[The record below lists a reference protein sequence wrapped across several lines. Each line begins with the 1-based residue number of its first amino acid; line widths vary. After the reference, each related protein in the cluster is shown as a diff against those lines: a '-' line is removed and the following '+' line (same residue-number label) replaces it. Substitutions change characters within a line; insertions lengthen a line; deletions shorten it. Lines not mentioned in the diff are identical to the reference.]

1 MVVSWLPAS
10 QGQPESK
17 QAHKCEGRTK
27 VMFEELRGELKVIIE
42 WWSRQNI
49 ENSKE
54 AVVIREMRRRE
65 ITRQLTEIAAMK

>member
-1 MVVSWLPAS
+1 
-10 QGQPESK
+10 
-17 QAHKCEGRTK
+17 
-27 VMFEELRGELKVIIE
+27 MFEELRGELKVIIE

>member
-1 MVVSWLPAS
+1 
-10 QGQPESK
+10 
-17 QAHKCEGRTK
+17 
-27 VMFEELRGELKVIIE
+27 MFEELRGELKVIIE

-65 ITRQLTEIAAMK
+65 ITRQLTEIAAMNWLLSIVPAPDC